1 LPTAAV
7 IVRRCTDIERFI
19 RRIGCFVVTVGYFQ
33 FMNDPAE
40 LTTNTRL
47 LQVPKVPYFVKRE

>member
-1 LPTAAV
+1 
-7 IVRRCTDIERFI
+7 
-19 RRIGCFVVTVGYFQ
+19 
-33 FMNDPAE
+33 MNDPAE